1 MVARLPSPYTLL
13 AYRLLD
19 QFGETFM
26 HRIAI
31 VILVLSAVTIGGCVS
46 KPPKKSFQRLAG
58 EFVSPVNITRPVD
71 QQSAVIGITINTD
84 RWSTNTENRVY
95 LVKIENERDLFQGT
109 KLIPTNI
116 LIPPPGAAGGGT
128 VYVQNVPPGRY
139 AAVAFTASE
148 KGFGKVR
155 EVTLYLL
162 PKEMVKQTDTT
173 VAAGTVS
180 FMGLYDMGPSTIVL
194 QDQAVDDVQ
203 THYFEAFW
211 GKPLA
216 QVMAYLQLIGTPASF
231 PVHSV
236 RLINASRDARAEEQ
250 FLLTAKRDLEP
261 SWTPILERRRTATK

>member
-1 MVARLPSPYTLL
+1 MNRLV
-13 AYRLLD
+13 
-19 QFGETFM
+19 
-26 HRIAI
+26 I
-31 VILVLSAVTIGGCVS
+31 VMLVLIVVATGACAS
-46 KPPKKSFQRLAG
+46 KPPKKQFQRLAG
-58 EFVSPVNITRPVD
+58 EFVSPVNITRPAD
-71 QQSAVIGITINTD
+71 QQSALIGITINTD
-84 RWSTNTENRVY
+84 KWSPNTEDRVY
-95 LVKIENERDLFQGT
+95 LVKIESERDLFQGT
-109 KLIPTNI
+109 NLIPTNI
-116 LIPPPGAAGGGT
+116 LIPPPGAGGGGT

-180 FMGLYDMGPSTIVL
+180 FMGAYDMGPSTMVL
-194 QDQAVDDVQ
+194 QDKAADDVQ

-216 QVMAYLQLIGTPASF
+216 QVIADLQLIGTPAYF
-231 PVHSV
+231 AVHSV
-236 RLINASRDARAEEQ
+236 TLKKASRDARAEEQ
-250 FLLTAKRDLEP
+250 FLATAKRDLEP